1 MRFMEKTK
9 GTVYLVGAGPGD
21 DGLLT
26 VKAKQILE
34 KAEVVVYD
42 RLVGPRILSILPDFA
57 EKINVG
63 KNVGNHPV
71 PQEEINHI
79 LLNKALEGKLVV
91 RLKGGDPFVFG
102 RGGEELELLS
112 QHQVP
117 FVVIP
122 GITSAISAATYAGI
136 PVTHRDFCSSLH
148 IITGRAKKAGDLS
161 IDYASLVKLK
171 GTLVFMMSV
180 AAVGE
185 IADGLMN
192 AGMERGTKVAVIENA
207 TRPNQRKFVSQL
219 DNIALVIEQNN
230 VISPATIIV
239 GEVCALSDRFDWF
252 SNLPLKGCKILITR
266 PKQTIGKLSQMLWE
280 LGAETVEYPCIR
292 TSTIDFDLNMNHF
305 QWIVFTSAVGVKAFF
320 DKLFTMKMDSRCLHD
335 KKIAVVGSETAAEL
349 LKYGIRADFIPSVFD
364 AEHLATE
371 LLNSGQITS
380 KDQVGVFRAKT
391 GSEDLVRILTDHN
404 VEVSDVAVYETNY
417 VKNHKIDV
425 NKFDYVA
432 FTSASCVQGF
442 VESFGEDADFSS
454 VNAVCI
460 GKQTASMAKQYGMN
474 TTISDIATISGIVDK
489 IKEIYNGE

>member
-1 MRFMEKTK
+1 MENTK
-9 GTVYLVGAGPGD
+9 GTVYLVGAGPSD

-42 RLVGPRILSILPDFA
+42 RLVGPRILSLLPDSA

-71 PQEEINHI
+71 PQEEINYI

-122 GITSAISAATYAGI
+122 GITSAIAAATYAGI

-148 IITGRAKKAGDLS
+148 IITGHAKKGGDLN
-161 IDYASLVKLK
+161 IDYASLVKLE

-192 AGMERGTKVAVIENA
+192 AGMGGDTKVAVIENA

-219 DNIALVIEQNN
+219 DNIASVIVENN

-239 GEVCALSDRFDWF
+239 GKVCTLSHRFDWF
-252 SNLPLKGCKILITR
+252 SNLPLKGCNVLITR
-266 PKQTIGKLSQMLWE
+266 PKQTTGKLSQMLWE
-280 LGAETVEYPCIR
+280 LGAEAVEYPCIR
-292 TSTIDFDLNMNHF
+292 TSIVDFDLNINNLR
-305 QWIVFTSAVGVKAFF
+305 WIIFTSAVGVKAFY
-320 DKLFTMKMDSRCLHD
+320 DKFFEKKMDSRCLHD
-335 KKIAVVGSETAAEL
+335 KKIAVIGSETASEL

-371 LLNSGQITS
+371 LLNSGQISS
-380 KDQVGVFRAKT
+380 KDQVGVFRAKIGT
-391 GSEDLVRILTDHN
+391 EDLVRILRDNN

-417 VKNHKIDV
+417 VKNHKIDM
-425 NKFDYVA
+425 NKFEYVT

-442 VESFGEDADFSS
+442 VGSFGEDTDFSS

-460 GKQTASMAKQYGMN
+460 GKQTASIAKQYGMK
-474 TTISDIATISGIVDK
+474 TIISDIATISGIVAK
-489 IKEIYNGE
+489 IKEIYNGK